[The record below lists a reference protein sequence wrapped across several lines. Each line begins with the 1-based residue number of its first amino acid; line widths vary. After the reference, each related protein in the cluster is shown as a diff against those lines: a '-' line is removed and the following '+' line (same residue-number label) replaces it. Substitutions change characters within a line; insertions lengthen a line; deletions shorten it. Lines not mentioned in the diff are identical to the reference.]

1 MSSADDALIEHAARQ
16 NRLLEDILQ
25 VLKVQGQAIAKIQ
38 EESVTTR
45 RLVDGLK
52 TMASQPLLDEVR
64 RAFHG
69 KQLSF
74 MDTLHAISAESLSFA
89 RFGDGELRNMFRPE
103 YSIYFQRNSAELSS
117 DLKAAFAGE
126 GASNL
131 LIGLPQIF
139 ADHLHWNVVLHELW
153 SDMKAYVGEL
163 PRFGNLHVTRPVAF
177 QAHGDDLVD
186 AWRHIWDDREVLIV
200 TGKGS
205 RFELEPDLFD
215 NLRAWRFEHS
225 LPRDAYSDLNR
236 VEQAAV
242 DAPEKMVLI
251 SLGPAGSVLAH
262 RLAKAGKQALDLG
275 HLSSSYANVMKGGA
289 FPERTA
295 VAR

>member
-1 MSSADDALIEHAARQ
+1 MSSADDALVEHVANQ
-16 NRLLEDILQ
+16 NRLLEEILQ
-25 VLKVQGQAIAKIQ
+25 VLKAQNLTLSKVQD
-38 EESVTTR
+38 ESLTTR

-52 TMASQPLLDEVR
+52 TMVGRSLLDEVR
-64 RAFHG
+64 QAFEG
-69 KQLSF
+69 KQLGF
-74 MDTLHAISAESLSFA
+74 LETLHSISSESLSFA

-117 DLKAAFAGE
+117 DLKSALAGE
-126 GASNL
+126 GAPNL

-153 SDMKAYVGEL
+153 SDMKPYVGDL

-177 QAHGDDLVD
+177 QAHGADLVE
-186 AWRHIWDDREVLIV
+186 AWRSIWEDKEVLIV

-205 RFELEPDLFD
+205 RFELAPELFD
-215 NLRAWRFEHS
+215 NLSAWRFEHS
-225 LPRDAYSDLNR
+225 LPKDAYSDLSR
-236 VEQAAV
+236 VEQAAI
-242 DAPEKMVLI
+242 DAEEQMVLI

-275 HLSSSYANVMKGGA
+275 HLSSSFANVMKGGA

-295 VAR
+295 VVR